1 MNQDNSSEDEL
12 NRYGVPIWLIE
23 ALKGY
28 DSLMSSPKGQIK
40 VNKMKAKRE
49 LYQLITLY
57 TKERERL
64 IQNDAINVLAA
75 IIKKFGGP
83 VTLTAKDLTE
93 ADEHVRLTR
102 EDFTDGSVT
111 YYIAELEKG

>member
-64 IQNDAINVLAA
+64 AQLNEVRYW
-75 IIKKFGGP
+75 
-83 VTLTAKDLTE
+83 
-93 ADEHVRLTR
+93 HVRTLKEAPHPSQISDTLHAQER
-102 EDFTDGSVT
+102 R
-111 YYIAELEKG
+111 IAELEKG